1 MTMVGWHNVSPNVS
15 PTSNQLGIFCHN
27 ISLFIR
33 VGEFVAINV
42 GENRQLLGRV
52 IDISQ
57 TRNYDILHYFPDTA
71 HYIGPFLKLNH
82 FNVIKENLDARR
94 CIPQLNPDEVGQ
106 VVKNEFLL
114 RQAEVYQSNINSWH
128 SASLV
133 ADLIFV
139 FHEAKI
145 KDGTYGMCIGMSNC
159 YFIRYR
165 YDPAEKMVM
174 SVDVNNFV
182 SFAPSSSSIRVWHL
196 LCHTNKEVCR
206 LLTSHSDNRH
216 DSTSFPVS
224 DDAWQFIYKKIK
236 SAQKDTLLRQRTRL
250 LIMPNLSRCVM
261 VDRNVRISYA
271 RIDQVADL
279 ASLRLCF
286 GEVFGVGIPQRPH
299 RPSPTNQTTYSR
311 RGDNVNILHLSD
323 DNEMEDGENP
333 KFRERTAAR
342 GIDFYY
348 DEAAGTLRLRIR
360 YSRIAIC
367 DEVVKQVFPAA
378 GIRLEDDEETTT
390 MTMVQQ
396 DEDE

>member
-1 MTMVGWHNVSPNVS
+1 
-15 PTSNQLGIFCHN
+15 
-27 ISLFIR
+27 
-33 VGEFVAINV
+33 
-42 GENRQLLGRV
+42 
-52 IDISQ
+52 
-57 TRNYDILHYFPDTA
+57 
-71 HYIGPFLKLNH
+71 
-82 FNVIKENLDARR
+82 
-94 CIPQLNPDEVGQ
+94 
-106 VVKNEFLL
+106 
-114 RQAEVYQSNINSWH
+114 
-128 SASLV
+128 
-133 ADLIFV
+133 
-139 FHEAKI
+139 
-145 KDGTYGMCIGMSNC
+145 
-159 YFIRYR
+159 
-165 YDPAEKMVM
+165 
-174 SVDVNNFV
+174 
-182 SFAPSSSSIRVWHL
+182 
-196 LCHTNKEVCR
+196 
-206 LLTSHSDNRH
+206 LTSHSDNRH

-348 DEAAGTLRLRIR
+348 DESAGTLRLRIR

-367 DEVVKQVFPAA
+367 DEVVKQVFPGA
-378 GIRLEDDEETTT
+378 GIRLEGDEETTT
-390 MTMVQQ
+390 TTMLQQ